1 MNLLDGFVFLRPAW
15 LIALLPAA
23 LAALLLW
30 RKVRASHGWKRW
42 IDPDLLDALLVGG
55 GSGRRLGPLPV
66 LLVFWVVAIV
76 ALAGPS
82 WRMQPSPFAE
92 DQAVLM
98 IALEASPS
106 MGTRDVPP
114 SRQERAAQ
122 KIADLLEEREGA
134 RHGLIAYAGSAHLV
148 MPPTRDSSVLLE
160 MLPDLSADL
169 MPAPGE
175 DSARAL
181 ELAGFQLERADAA
194 GAILFV
200 GDGFRDPDLEALAAH
215 RRAGGVP
222 VHVLAIGDDPSI
234 AGAAEA
240 GGGSTFELSPDGS
253 DVAEIARRVQQTARR
268 PSQGEGEK
276 REDGGYWL
284 LIPLAL
290 ISLHSFRRGWVLMS
304 NDTMRMKAIN
314 QANQVSA
321 PLP

>member
-1 MNLLDGFVFLRPAW
+1 MNLLASFVFLRPAW
-15 LIALLPAA
+15 LIALLPAV
-23 LAALLLW
+23 LVALLLW
-30 RKVRASHGWKRW
+30 RQARASHGWKRW
-42 IDPDLLDALLVGG
+42 IDPELLDALLVGG
-55 GSGRRLGPLPV
+55 GTGRRIGPLP
-66 LLVFWVVAIV
+66 LLLLFWIVAIV

-82 WRMQPSPFAE
+82 WRNQPSPFAE

-122 KIADLLEEREGA
+122 KIADLLEERQGA
-134 RHGLIAYAGSAHLV
+134 RQGLIAYAGSAHLV
-148 MPPTRDSSVLLE
+148 MPPTRDSSVMLE

-175 DSARAL
+175 DASKAL
-181 ELAGFQLERADAA
+181 ALATAQLERADAA

-200 GDGFRDPDLEALAAH
+200 ADGFRDSDLAALAEH
-215 RRAGGVP
+215 RRATGVP

-234 AGAAEA
+234 PGAAEA

-253 DVAEIARRVQQTARR
+253 DVEKIARRVQQTARR

-290 ISLHSFRRGWVLMS
+290 VSLHSFRRGWAV
-304 NDTMRMKAIN
+304 DAD
-314 QANQVSA
+314 
-321 PLP
+321 